1 MDAGPARDFVGIA
14 RAYARAALA
23 KKNRRFFGIW
33 IRLAA
38 QRFLDDLKR
47 AELPDAPFYFD
58 PWAASDP
65 CDFAE
70 KFPHVEGRWFNP
82 DGTPQPTIVLHPS
95 QIFFIVQLF
104 GFRMQDGSRRYTTAL
119 FAVARKNAKSTLAAI
134 IALYCLTCE
143 GEVGAQV
150 VTAATTG
157 AQARVVY
164 KVAKAMVDKTSDFR
178 AEFNVAAFVNAIT
191 DFGTGGTIRPINA
204 KASTQDGLNPS
215 CTILDELHAHKT
227 HDLLSVLRSAAGAR
241 MQPLF
246 LYLTTEGY
254 ASPGPWEEERE
265 FAKRVLQGLIQ
276 ADHYLA
282 IYYAL
287 DDTDDALG
295 TTADDDFDETA
306 WHKAN
311 PLLDTNP
318 LLLAEIRKLAIE
330 ARDKPSTRAEFKIKR
345 CNRPSSV
352 ARGWINISKW
362 RECRAPVDMEALR
375 ALPCWGGLDLSQT
388 TDLTSFRLV
397 WDLGDGRLATKGWR
411 YVPRAAVR
419 RRTTRGLIP
428 YAGWVEAGLLIE
440 SGDEAID
447 YGPIEEQ
454 IIALRSTLNLQAVHY
469 DTWNASQ
476 TAQRLQTA
484 GIPMTPFIQGFK
496 SYHPAMQALEVC
508 YLNGK
513 LAIGVDP
520 VLNWCASNIV
530 ARYDPNLSTAPDK
543 RRSVEKI
550 DDISALLMAIGGT
563 IAQRAPE
570 REYQMLFV

>member
-14 RAYARAALA
+14 KAYARSALA

-38 QRFLDDLKR
+38 QRFLSDLQR
-47 AELPDAPFYFD
+47 AEQPDALFYFD

-70 KFPHVEGRWFNP
+70 KFPHVEGRWYNA
-82 DGTPQPTIVLHPS
+82 DGTPQLTIVLHPA
-95 QIFFIVQLF
+95 QIFFLVQLF

-143 GEVGAQV
+143 GEVGPQV

-178 AEFNVAAFVNAIT
+178 SEFNVAAFVNAIT

-265 FAKRVLQGLIQ
+265 FAKRVLRGLIV

-287 DDTDDALG
+287 DDTDDDLG

-362 RECRAPVDMEALR
+362 RECRAPVDMDALR

-397 WDLGDGRLATKGWR
+397 WDLGDGLLATKGWR
-411 YVPRAAVR
+411 FVPRAAVR

-454 IIALRSTLNLQAVHY
+454 IIALRGELNLQAVHY

-484 GIPMTPFIQGFK
+484 GIPMVPFIQGFK

-508 YLNGK
+508 YLNGQ
-513 LAIGVDP
+513 LLIGVDP
-520 VLNWCASNIV
+520 VLNWCASNVV

-550 DDISALLMAIGGT
+550 DDICALLMAIGGT
-563 IAQRAPE
+563 IAQRAPP